1 MKPLGVLGIA
11 LAHLNP
17 DNPSLALQLYRAAT
31 RLPSTYPSSGRDSPS
46 FLLWT
51 EKALSHHALAAYH
64 CWLEAHTSQD
74 PSRNHY
80 PPTPND
86 DTEWPEA
93 ELGNGGQLGTAA
105 GKTIVDEATVA
116 TTFRGFHNFVVGI
129 AQSQSQQTT
138 LGPSPV
144 VEKGLTPEKEME
156 RREVYRNYHKFL
168 SLLLLPDGHPNKPTS
183 RDLRQSTPGEGGT
196 ISVVPHNGPVSE
208 VGAKAGT
215 REQLKKELETIG
227 GVYEEHL
234 LRGLPFPGAAECHDV
249 IGEWVDRV
257 MENWRIS
264 GGSGEDASAVIESLY
279 KASTK
284 SFHSPRILRHLLT
297 ALTATGNFP
306 DALLALSTYLELIH
320 KAKERI
326 SKGHVEKDFD
336 DDKTI
341 LQTTVEGIRL
351 VCVVTGDG
359 EKAMAMAETLE
370 KWIDE
375 WDTKDPEVLS
385 DVYRGIGMANATW
398 ARQTIDAERRPDA
411 QLAAIKAF
419 KKGLSYDT
427 LDVDGWYGL
436 ALVQVEHGDTEP
448 AIESSKRGLTCL
460 KRLAAD
466 DEADE
471 FWDGRGPY
479 RRRAIPLLHL
489 LAILMTVEE
498 DFKGAERACENAF
511 EILGDNMAVFRDM
524 GVGEKEGVL
533 EVKMTQI
540 AIEEALGGPE
550 AAVAMTANLLD
561 LYGRLF
567 EVTNVVGA
575 DLPTSTFRSVP
586 AGSAPSTRPSTAS
599 RKSRLLS
606 GRSHKKEFAA
616 SATNLSQDKSSFQQ
630 SGSDGSSSLTKRP
643 KSGHQSLHQPTG
655 TPNPNAPKIQITQ
668 HSSTQ
673 SASASKKQNRPKS
686 VSGGTIRRMKSFGSL
701 HSSGH
706 SAKQIPEVPTPPLPS
721 STEASSVSAERSPVG
736 SVKGHE
742 HHHPHLFHM
751 LKMKLQK
758 HQLQE
763 MGSSN
768 SSVVVA
774 GRFAG
779 SSTSFVP
786 DGIRTPVD
794 GTVDA
799 VLDRSD
805 LPRADDI
812 PHNLE
817 QSKLPHPIS
826 AVGSRITD
834 EIRGKGAEPRNIKRP
849 ASFPEPKLKEE
860 DERKRA
866 AGALRVVWIFVGGLY
881 RRAGH
886 LQDAAMAVEEAA
898 SLVGSKGDGEADML
912 TQASFSFPLAYP
924 IADK

>member
-1 MKPLGVLGIA
+1 MKFLGVLGIA
-11 LAHLNP
+11 LAHLKP
-17 DNPSLALQLYRAAT
+17 DDPSLALQLYRAAT

-51 EKALSHHALAAYH
+51 EKALSHHALAAYR
-64 CWLEAHTSQD
+64 CWLEAHASQD

-80 PPTPND
+80 TPTPD
-86 DTEWPEA
+86 GDTERPEA
-93 ELGNGGQLGTAA
+93 GLENGGQVGTTI
-105 GKTIVDEATVA
+105 GKMVVDEATVA
-116 TTFRGFHNFVVGI
+116 TTFRGFHNFVAGI
-129 AQSQSQQTT
+129 AQSQQAT
-138 LGPSPV
+138 LGPPPA

-168 SLLLLPDGHPNKPTS
+168 SVLLLPDGHPNKPTP
-183 RDLRQSTPGEGGT
+183 RDLSQSTPGEGGT
-196 ISVVPHNGPVSE
+196 ISIVPHNVPVGG

-227 GVYEEHL
+227 GVYEEYL
-234 LRGLPFPGAAECHDV
+234 LRGLTFPGAAEYHNV

-257 MENWRIS
+257 IENWLVS
-264 GGSGEDASAVIESLY
+264 GGSGEDASAVVETLY

-284 SFHSPRILRHLLT
+284 SFHSPRILRHLFT

-306 DALLALSTYLELIH
+306 DALLALNTYVELIH

-341 LQTTVEGIRL
+341 LQTAVGGIRL
-351 VCVVTGDG
+351 VCIVTGDG

-375 WDTKDPEVLS
+375 WDTRDPEVLS

-398 ARQTIDAERRPDA
+398 ARQTVDAERRPDA

-436 ALVQVEHGDTEP
+436 ALVQVEHGDIEP
-448 AIESSKRGLTCL
+448 AVESSRRGLTCL
-460 KRLAAD
+460 KHFAAD

-498 DFKGAERACENAF
+498 DFKAAERACENAF

-540 AIEEALGGPE
+540 AIEEALSGPE
-550 AAVAMTANLLD
+550 AAVGMTANLLD

-575 DLPTSTFRSVP
+575 DLPTSTFQSVP

-599 RKSRLLS
+599 RKSRLLG

-630 SGSDGSSSLTKRP
+630 SGSDGNSSLTKRP

-655 TPNPNAPKIQITQ
+655 TPNPNAPKIQITE
-668 HSSTQ
+668 HSSTR
-673 SASASKKQNRPKS
+673 SASAPKKQNRPKS

-706 SAKQIPEVPTPPLPS
+706 SAKQAPEVPTPPLPS

-768 SSVVVA
+768 SSVVAA
-774 GRFAG
+774 GQFAG

-786 DGIRTPVD
+786 DGIRTPAD
-794 GTVDA
+794 GTADGTADA
-799 VLDRSD
+799 VLDRSG

-812 PHNLE
+812 PNNLE

-834 EIRGKGAEPRNIKRP
+834 ELRGKGAEPRNTKRP
-849 ASFPEPKLKEE
+849 ASLPEPRLKEE

-866 AGALRVVWIFVGGLY
+866 AVALRAVWIFVGGLY
-881 RRAGH
+881 RRAGY

-898 SLVGSKGDGEADML
+898 SLVGTKGDGEADML
-912 TQASFSFPLAYP
+912 TQASFSFPFSLSSY
-924 IADK
+924 

>member
-1 MKPLGVLGIA
+1 
-11 LAHLNP
+11 
-17 DNPSLALQLYRAAT
+17 
-31 RLPSTYPSSGRDSPS
+31 
-46 FLLWT
+46 
-51 EKALSHHALAAYH
+51 
-64 CWLEAHTSQD
+64 
-74 PSRNHY
+74 
-80 PPTPND
+80 
-86 DTEWPEA
+86 
-93 ELGNGGQLGTAA
+93 
-105 GKTIVDEATVA
+105 
-116 TTFRGFHNFVVGI
+116 
-129 AQSQSQQTT
+129 
-138 LGPSPV
+138 
-144 VEKGLTPEKEME
+144 ME

-168 SLLLLPDGHPNKPTS
+168 SLLVLPDGHPNKP
-183 RDLRQSTPGEGGT
+183 RPPDLRRSTPKKSGT
-196 ISVVPHNGPVSE
+196 ISVVPHNEPVGG

-215 REQLKKELETIG
+215 REQLKNELETIG

-234 LRGLPFPGAAECHDV
+234 LRGLAFPGAAEYHEV

-257 MENWRIS
+257 MENWRVS
-264 GGSGEDASAVIESLY
+264 GGSGEDASAVVETLY

-284 SFHSPRILRHLLT
+284 SFHSPRILRHLFT

-306 DALLALSTYLELIH
+306 DTLLALSTYLEHIH

-341 LQTTVEGIRL
+341 LQTAVEGIRV
-351 VCVVTGDG
+351 VCAVTGDG
-359 EKAMAMAETLE
+359 EKAMTMAETLE
-370 KWIDE
+370 KWMDE
-375 WDTKDPEVLS
+375 WHTKDPEVLS

-398 ARQTIDAERRPDA
+398 ARQSIDAERRPDA

-419 KKGLSYDT
+419 KKGLSYDI

-436 ALVQVEHGDTEP
+436 ALVQVEHGDIES
-448 AIESSKRGLTCL
+448 AVESSKRGLTCL
-460 KRLAAD
+460 KCLAAD

-471 FWDGRGPY
+471 SWDGRGSY

-498 DFKGAERACENAF
+498 DFEGAERACENAF

-540 AIEEALGGPE
+540 AIEEALSGPE
-550 AAVAMTANLLD
+550 AAVRMADNLLE

-575 DLPTSTFRSVP
+575 DLPTSAFQNVQVGSV
-586 AGSAPSTRPSTAS
+586 PSTRPSTAS
-599 RKSRLLS
+599 RKSRLLG
-606 GRSHKKEFAA
+606 GRSHKKAFAA

-655 TPNPNAPKIQITQ
+655 TIPNPNAPKIQITE

-706 SAKQIPEVPTPPLPS
+706 SAKQAPEVPTPPLPG

-742 HHHPHLFHM
+742 HHHPHLFCM
-751 LKMKLQK
+751 LKMKLQR
-758 HQLQE
+758 HQLRE

-768 SSVVVA
+768 SSVVAV
-774 GRFAG
+774 GQFAT

-786 DGIRTPVD
+786 DGIRTPID
-794 GTVDA
+794 GTADA

-805 LPRADDI
+805 LPRAGDI

-817 QSKLPHPIS
+817 HSKLPHPIS

-834 EIRGKGAEPRNIKRP
+834 EMRGKGAEPRNIKRP
-849 ASFPEPKLKEE
+849 VSLPEPRLKEE

-866 AGALRVVWIFVGGLY
+866 ASALRAVWIFVGGLY

-898 SLVGSKGDGEADML
+898 GLVGTRGDGEADML
-912 TQASFSFPLAYP
+912 TQASFSFPPSLPYH
-924 IADK
+924 

>member
-1 MKPLGVLGIA
+1 
-11 LAHLNP
+11 
-17 DNPSLALQLYRAAT
+17 
-31 RLPSTYPSSGRDSPS
+31 
-46 FLLWT
+46 
-51 EKALSHHALAAYH
+51 
-64 CWLEAHTSQD
+64 
-74 PSRNHY
+74 
-80 PPTPND
+80 
-86 DTEWPEA
+86 
-93 ELGNGGQLGTAA
+93 
-105 GKTIVDEATVA
+105 
-116 TTFRGFHNFVVGI
+116 
-129 AQSQSQQTT
+129 
-138 LGPSPV
+138 
-144 VEKGLTPEKEME
+144 ME

-183 RDLRQSTPGEGGT
+183 RDLRQSTPKKSAT
-196 ISVVPHNGPVSE
+196 ISVVPHDPIGG

-215 REQLKKELETIG
+215 REQLKNELETIG

-234 LRGLPFPGAAECHDV
+234 LRGLAFPGASEYHEV

-257 MENWRIS
+257 MENWRVS
-264 GGSGEDASAVIESLY
+264 GGSGEDASAVVEALY

-284 SFHSPRILRHLLT
+284 TFHSPRILRHLFT

-306 DALLALSTYLELIH
+306 DALLALNTYLELIH

-341 LQTTVEGIRL
+341 LQTTVEGIRV
-351 VCVVTGDG
+351 VCAITGDG

-375 WDTKDPEVLS
+375 WHTKDHEVLS
-385 DVYRGIGMANATW
+385 DVYRGIGTANATW

-419 KKGLSYDT
+419 KKGLDYDT

-436 ALVQVEHGDTEP
+436 ALVQVEYGDIKS
-448 AIESSKRGLTCL
+448 ALESSKQGLICL
-460 KRLAAD
+460 KYLAAD

-471 FWDGRGPY
+471 FWDGRGSY

-498 DFKGAERACENAF
+498 DFKDAKRACENAF

-524 GVGEKEGVL
+524 GVREKEGVL

-540 AIEEALGGPE
+540 AIEEALSGPE
-550 AAVAMTANLLD
+550 AAVTMTDNLLD

-567 EVTNVVGA
+567 EPTNVVGA
-575 DLPTSTFRSVP
+575 DLPTSTFQNVP
-586 AGSAPSTRPSTAS
+586 VGSAPSTRPSTAS
-599 RKSRLLS
+599 RKSRLLG
-606 GRSHKKEFAA
+606 GRNHKKEFAA
-616 SATNLSQDKSSFQQ
+616 SATNLSQDKSSVQQ
-630 SGSDGSSSLTKRP
+630 PGSDGSSSLTKRP
-643 KSGHQSLHQPTG
+643 KSGHQSLYQPTG
-655 TPNPNAPKIQITQ
+655 TTSNPIAPKIQITEY
-668 HSSTQ
+668 SSTQ
-673 SASASKKQNRPKS
+673 STNPLKKQSRPKS

-701 HSSGH
+701 HSPGH
-706 SAKQIPEVPTPPLPS
+706 SAKQAPEVPTPPLPS
-721 STEASSVSAERSPVG
+721 TETSSVSAERSPAG

-751 LKMKLQK
+751 LKMKLQR

-763 MGSSN
+763 MGSKN
-768 SSVVVA
+768 SSVVAA
-774 GRFAG
+774 GQFAG

-794 GTVDA
+794 GTTDA
-799 VLDRSD
+799 VLDRSG

-826 AVGSRITD
+826 AVGSWITD
-834 EIRGKGAEPRNIKRP
+834 EIRGRGAEPRNIKRP
-849 ASFPEPKLKEE
+849 ASLPEPKLKED

-866 AGALRVVWIFVGGLY
+866 AGALRAVWIFVGGLY
-881 RRAGH
+881 RRAGY
-886 LQDAAMAVEEAA
+886 LQDAAMAVDEAA
-898 SLVGSKGDGEADML
+898 SLVGTKGDGEADML
-912 TQASFSFPLAYP
+912 TQASFSFPLSPSSY
-924 IADK
+924 